1 MKSQVSLLTCLRR
14 NSSSSIAGTSSIA
27 DTFQM
32 RSLGCQMRSLGCPVL
47 SWALSVSL
55 ILTVA
60 SCGPKDGDYVIDFYS
75 TNDVHGCYF
84 DSLYVLKDVKPSLF
98 AVNRYVDSVRTAEGA
113 EKVVLIDAGDILQG
127 DNAAYYYNFVD
138 TASVHVY
145 AKMANYMKY
154 DALVV
159 GNHDIETGHPV
170 YDRVRASLDMPWLAA
185 NAVKVSGAGVSSA
198 SQHHSSDG
206 IAKSSVAGAV
216 DSYFDD
222 YCILRRQGLKIAVIG
237 ETNANI
243 KAWLD
248 ESLWSGMDFRSL
260 TDCVQAKVDEV
271 VAKEHPHIVA
281 VAVHSGTGEGDG
293 SQLESQG
300 MDLYKSLK
308 NVDILFCAHD
318 HRPFVTSDGKFA
330 LVNSGSHCRNIGH
343 AQVSLS
349 LKNGEVVDKSVAADL
364 VPVDK
369 DKVDTVM
376 RSKFRQEYE
385 AVKAFSNNA
394 VGELKTEL
402 RTRDAYAGMSDY
414 MNLIHFLGLS
424 QKGVDISFAA
434 PLTFNSCIKPGT
446 VVYNDLFTI
455 YPYENQLVVLKMK
468 GSEIKNY
475 LEESYD
481 GWVNTVPAPILAL
494 ASLNPMEQSPR
505 VLKIV
510 DSPDPRIGQ
519 KRWSFV
525 GRSYNFDSAAG
536 LVYTVDVTEDKG
548 SRIVIESLADGTEF
562 AEDEWYNVAMTSYR
576 AAGGGQ
582 LIQKGAGISP
592 DMFESRIVA
601 KCPEYRELLYGYL
614 KAYGAIDPAVV
625 GESSIVGGWKF
636 VPEEYVTPLLD
647 EDMRLLFGN

>member
-1 MKSQVSLLTCLRR
+1 MKKFSLPVLFKGGMSSGFIAGYLSTSAAFVVLGVSLLT
-14 NSSSSIAGTSSIA
+14 
-27 DTFQM
+27 
-32 RSLGCQMRSLGCPVL
+32 
-47 SWALSVSL
+47 ALV
-55 ILTVA
+55 
-60 SCGPKDGDYVIDFYS
+60 SCGPKDGEYVVDFYS

-84 DSLYVLKDVKPSLF
+84 DSLYVQKEVKPSLF

-138 TASVHVY
+138 TSSVHIY
-145 AKMANYMKY
+145 PKIANYMKY

-170 YDRVRASLDMPWLAA
+170 YDRVRESLDMPWLAA
-185 NAVKVSGAGVSSA
+185 NAVRTVCKSDGSAASAGSSEMSSKISSSMPSKVSETGCA
-198 SQHHSSDG
+198 
-206 IAKSSVAGAV
+206 

-222 YCILRRQGLKIAVIG
+222 YCILKRQGLKIALIG

-248 ESLWSGMDFRSL
+248 ESLWSGMDFLSL

-271 VAKEHPHIVA
+271 IAKEHPHIVA

-318 HRPFVTSDGKFA
+318 HRPFVTCDGKFA

-343 AQVSLS
+343 ARVSLT

-369 DKVDTVM
+369 SKVDTVM
-376 RSKFRQEYE
+376 RSKFRSEYE
-385 AVKAFSNNA
+385 AVKEFSNKP
-394 VGELKTEL
+394 VGELKAEL
-402 RTRDAYAGMSDY
+402 RTRDAYVGMSDY

-424 QKGVDISFAA
+424 RKAVDISFAA
-434 PLTFNSCIKPGT
+434 PLTFNGCIKPGT

-455 YPYENQLVVLKMK
+455 YPYENQLVVLKLR

-494 ASLNPMEQSPR
+494 ASQNPAEQSPR

-510 DSPDPRIGQ
+510 DSPDPRTGQ

-536 LVYTVDVTEDKG
+536 LVYTVNVTEEKG
-548 SRIVIESLADGTEF
+548 SRVVIESLADGTEF

-576 AAGGGQ
+576 AAGGGG
-582 LIQKGAGISP
+582 LIQKGSGISP
-592 DMFESRIVA
+592 DMFESRVVA
-601 KCPEYRELLYGYL
+601 KCPEYRELLYSYL
-614 KAYGAIDPAVV
+614 NENGEIDPASV
-625 GESSIVGGWKF
+625 GERSIIGSWKF
-636 VPEEYVTPLLD
+636 VPEEYVKPLLD
-647 EDMRLLFGN
+647 EDISLLFGSR

>member
-1 MKSQVSLLTCLRR
+1 MKKFSL
-14 NSSSSIAGTSSIA
+14 
-27 DTFQM
+27 
-32 RSLGCQMRSLGCPVL
+32 P
-47 SWALSVSL
+47 ALL
-55 ILTVA
+55 IVA
-60 SCGPKDGDYVIDFYS
+60 AVSCGPKDGEYVVDFYS

-84 DSLYVLKDVKPSLF
+84 DSLYVQKEVKPSLF

-113 EKVVLIDAGDILQG
+113 EKVVLIDVGDILQG

-138 TASVHVY
+138 TSSVHVY
-145 AKMANYMKY
+145 PKIANYMKY

-170 YDRVRASLDMPWLAA
+170 YDRVRASLAMPWLAA
-185 NAVKVSGAGVSSA
+185 NAVRTSGKSYMADASAGSSEKSLKLSSDMSSKVSEA
-198 SQHHSSDG
+198 
-206 IAKSSVAGAV
+206 

-222 YCILRRQGLKIAVIG
+222 YCILKRQGLKIAVIG

-248 ESLWSGMDFRSL
+248 ESLWSGMDFLSL
-260 TDCVQAKVDEV
+260 TDCVQAKVDDV
-271 VAKEHPHIVA
+271 IAKEHPQIVA
-281 VAVHSGTGEGDG
+281 VAVHSGTGDGDG
-293 SQLESQG
+293 AQLESQG

-343 AQVSLS
+343 ARVSLT
-349 LKNGEVVDKSVAADL
+349 LKNGEAVDKSVTADL

-369 DKVDTVM
+369 SKVDTVM
-376 RSKFRQEYE
+376 RSKFSPEYE
-385 AVKAFSNNA
+385 AVKEFSNKP
-394 VGELKTEL
+394 VGELKAEL
-402 RTRDAYAGMSDY
+402 RTRDAYIGMSDY

-424 QKGVDISFAA
+424 RNAVDISFAA
-434 PLTFNSCIKPGT
+434 PLTFNGCIKPGI

-455 YPYENQLVVLKMK
+455 YPYENQLVVMKLK

-494 ASLNPMEQSPR
+494 ASQNPAEQSPR

-510 DSPDPRIGQ
+510 DIPDPRTGQ

-536 LVYTVDVTEDKG
+536 LVYTVDVTKDKG
-548 SRIVIESLADGTEF
+548 RRVVIESLADGTEF

-582 LIQKGAGISP
+582 LMQKGAGISP
-592 DMFESRIVA
+592 DMFESRVVA

-614 KAYGAIDPAVV
+614 KEYGEIDPASV
-625 GESSIVGGWKF
+625 GERSIVGNWKF
-636 VPEEYVTPLLD
+636 VPEEYVEPLLD
-647 EDMRLLFGN
+647 EDMSLLFL

>member
-1 MKSQVSLLTCLRR
+1 MKKFSL
-14 NSSSSIAGTSSIA
+14 
-27 DTFQM
+27 
-32 RSLGCQMRSLGCPVL
+32 P
-47 SWALSVSL
+47 ALL
-55 ILTVA
+55 IVA
-60 SCGPKDGDYVIDFYS
+60 AVSCGPKDGEYVVDFYS

-84 DSLYVLKDVKPSLF
+84 DSLYVEKGVKPSLF

-113 EKVVLIDAGDILQG
+113 EKVVLIDVGDILQG

-138 TASVHVY
+138 TSSVHVY
-145 AKMANYMKY
+145 PKIANYMKY

-170 YDRVRASLDMPWLAA
+170 YDRVRASLAMPWLAA
-185 NAVKVSGAGVSSA
+185 NAVRTSGKSYMADASAGSSEKSLKLSSDMSSKVSEAG
-198 SQHHSSDG
+198 
-206 IAKSSVAGAV
+206 
-216 DSYFDD
+216 SYFDD
-222 YCILRRQGLKIAVIG
+222 YCILKRQGLKIAVIG

-248 ESLWSGMDFRSL
+248 ESLWSGMDFLSL

-271 VAKEHPHIVA
+271 IAKEHPQIVA
-281 VAVHSGTGEGDG
+281 VAVHSGTGDGDG

-343 AQVSLS
+343 ARVSLT
-349 LKNGEVVDKSVAADL
+349 LKNGEVVDKSVTADL

-369 DKVDTVM
+369 SKVDTVM
-376 RSKFRQEYE
+376 RSKFRPEYE
-385 AVKAFSNNA
+385 AVKEFSNKP
-394 VGELKTEL
+394 VGELKAEL
-402 RTRDAYAGMSDY
+402 RTRDAYVGMSDY

-424 QKGVDISFAA
+424 RNAVDISFAA
-434 PLTFNSCIKPGT
+434 PLTFNGCIKPGT

-455 YPYENQLVVLKMK
+455 YPYENQLVVMKLK

-481 GWVNTVPAPILAL
+481 GWINTVPAPILAL
-494 ASLNPMEQSPR
+494 ASQNPAEQSPR

-510 DSPDPRIGQ
+510 DSPDPRTGQ
-519 KRWSFV
+519 ERWSFV

-536 LVYTVDVTEDKG
+536 LVYTVDVTKDKG
-548 SRIVIESLADGTEF
+548 SRVVIESLADGTEF

-582 LIQKGAGISP
+582 LMQKGAGISP
-592 DMFESRIVA
+592 DMFESRVVA

-614 KAYGAIDPAVV
+614 KEYGEIDPATV
-625 GESSIVGGWKF
+625 GERSIVGNWKF
-636 VPEEYVTPLLD
+636 VPDEYVKPLLD
-647 EDMRLLFGN
+647 EDIRLLFGSR